1 MGSDLQT
8 FRLITRELWRVAIAV
23 VKSRTGLPGNM
34 GGDCVREAF
43 LSVLDDVEKGKADP
57 RYLLT
62 YTPKILCDLCEIEK
76 VRLNKLAGLN
86 ADGVLKIL
94 RRYFKCGNRT
104 LIEVDLKPE
113 HNKSIFYMWESRL
126 VFSLLPSFGVMNIAP
141 TSFIPL

>member
-1 MGSDLQT
+1 
-8 FRLITRELWRVAIAV
+8 
-23 VKSRTGLPGNM
+23 M
-34 GGDCVREAF
+34 GGDCVRESF

-62 YTPKILCDLCEIEK
+62 YTLKILCDLCEIEE
-76 VRLNKLAGLN
+76 VRSNKLAGLN
-86 ADGVLKIL
+86 AAGALKTL
-94 RRYFKCGNRT
+94 RRHFKCGNRT